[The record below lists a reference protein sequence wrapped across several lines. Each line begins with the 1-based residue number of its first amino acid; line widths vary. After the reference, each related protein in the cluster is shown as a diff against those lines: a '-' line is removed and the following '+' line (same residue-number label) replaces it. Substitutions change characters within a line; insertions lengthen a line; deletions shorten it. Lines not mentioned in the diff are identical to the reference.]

1 MTNKYLYFQLMA
13 SGVDGKLVASA
24 LGPVEEDLNI
34 SPGTV
39 ILLLLLTEENI
50 ARGNILRT
58 NPATA
63 TDVS

>member
-1 MTNKYLYFQLMA
+1 MA

-24 LGPVEEDLNI
+24 LGPVEEELNI
-34 SPGTV
+34 SPGAV

-63 TDVS
+63 IDVS

>member
-1 MTNKYLYFQLMA
+1 MA

-24 LGPVEEDLNI
+24 LGPVEEELNI
-34 SPGTV
+34 SPGAV
-39 ILLLLLTEENI
+39 ILLLRPEVENI
-50 ARGNILRT
+50 ARGNILRP

>member
-1 MTNKYLYFQLMA
+1 MTAN
-13 SGVDGKLVASA
+13 GVNGKLVASA

-34 SPGTV
+34 SPGAV

-50 ARGNILRT
+50 ARGNILRP

>member
-1 MTNKYLYFQLMA
+1 MA

-24 LGPVEEDLNI
+24 LGPVEEELNI

-39 ILLLLLTEENI
+39 ILLLRPEVENI
-50 ARGNILRT
+50 ARGNILRP